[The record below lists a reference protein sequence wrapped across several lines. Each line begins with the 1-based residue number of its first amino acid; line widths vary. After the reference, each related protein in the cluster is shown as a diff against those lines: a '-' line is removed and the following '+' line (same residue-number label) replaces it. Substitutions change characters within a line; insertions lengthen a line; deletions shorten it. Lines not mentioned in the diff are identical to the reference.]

1 MNMLLAPVAY
11 LSGAFP
17 TAFVLGK
24 FRNIDI
30 TKEGSGNVGG
40 TNTLRVMGWRAGL
53 IVAVVDILK
62 AAIPTYL
69 AAHVFNYGPLEV
81 ALVALAA
88 IIGHNWSV
96 FIGFKGGKGIA
107 CTIGAGAVL
116 FPQALLISL
125 ALGVIT
131 VALTRFVSLGSLVL
145 AGALPLVVYLGEST
159 DLNSYPGE
167 YLLFAII
174 LTALAVYRHRENISR
189 LLAGTERKL
198 GRSKS

>member
-1 MNMLLAPVAY
+1 MILMIIAAAY
-11 LSGAFP
+11 LAGAFP

-24 FRNIDI
+24 LRNIDI

-53 IVAVVDILK
+53 IVAVVDVLK
-62 AAIPTYL
+62 AAVPAYL
-69 AAHVFNYGPLEV
+69 AIHVLGLPPHEI

-88 IIGHNWSV
+88 IVGHNWSV

-125 ALGVIT
+125 ALGVLM
-131 VALTRFVSLGSLVL
+131 VVLTRYVSFGSLVL
-145 AGALPLVVYLGEST
+145 AGALPLVVYLGDVT
-159 DLNSYPGE
+159 GLQSYPRE
-167 YLLFAII
+167 YLLFAVV
-174 LTALAVYRHRENISR
+174 LTVLATYRHKDNIAR
-189 LLAGTERKL
+189 LMAGTERKI
-198 GRSKS
+198 GKK